1 MNNSSG
7 YQSSNYENLKC
18 IWMASQVVE
27 YKLCDNKFDC
37 DNCSFDKVIGN
48 IATEKEAH
56 LADEVT
62 IPKIIHNKLR
72 NIKYD
77 NKIIYLKNS
86 LVAKEIYHN
95 TFYLGIN
102 PIFVCFLDSVHT
114 VMHYDSGKTIHTGED
129 IIRVF
134 GAWGTVSLSAPM
146 DLSIYDKVNDP
157 PDDASSNKW
166 FAIITASQHD
176 ISNGI
181 LCEDK
186 WNEMRQKALGIIE
199 GIKSCYPNIGN
210 TMHDGG
216 TEIKTLD
223 QLVGNK
229 RYINILN
236 SLIRP

>member
-1 MNNSSG
+1 MNDRNG
-7 YQSSNYENLKC
+7 YQRNAYETMKC

-37 DNCSFDKVIGN
+37 ENCPFDKVIGN
-48 IATEKEAH
+48 FSNEKGTHFTEGT
-56 LADEVT
+56 T

-72 NIKYD
+72 SIKYD
-77 NKIIYLKNS
+77 DKIIYLKNS
-86 LVAKEIYHN
+86 LVAKEIFHN

-102 PIFVCFLDSVHT
+102 PIFVSFLDTVST
-114 VMHYDSGKTIHTGED
+114 VMHYECGKTVLTGED

-146 DLSIYDKVNDP
+146 NLSIYDKVSDS
-157 PDDASSNKW
+157 PDDTLNSKW
-166 FAIITASQHD
+166 FAIINTSQHD
-176 ISNGI
+176 LSIGI

-186 WNEMRQKALGIIE
+186 WDEMHQKALGIIE
-199 GIKSCYPNIGN
+199 GIKSFYPKVGD

-216 TEIKTLD
+216 VQIKSLD
-223 QLVGNK
+223 QIVGKK

-236 SLIRP
+236 SLIT